1 MADQMINQL
10 PVKTAPQTGDKFLV
24 VGAAEEQLIDYD
36 KLADAILTKLASKTF
51 ALDQGTKSLVTAINE
66 LNSKIE
72 RSGGVYVDLG
82 SCLKTIGLE
91 IKEYTCETLL
101 KVMPRNTYIR
111 FTYNKERDL
120 KHISDLPIE
129 YGLVSIFAGNTEN
142 YNTIFAISNR
152 RLGDIYL
159 YEQDANVNEDD
170 GWVKISSTPAPF

>member
-1 MADQMINQL
+1 MGLFYYAQKKKEKIKKGN
-10 PVKTAPQTGDKFLV
+10 A
-24 VGAAEEQLIDYD
+24 
-36 KLADAILTKLASKTF
+36 
-51 ALDQGTKSLVTAINE
+51 

-101 KVMPRNTYIR
+101 KAMPRNTYLR

-120 KHISDLPIE
+120 KHISNLPIE

-142 YNTIFAISNR
+142 YNIIFAVSNR
-152 RLGDIYL
+152 QLGDIYL
-159 YEQDANVNEDD
+159 YEQDANINGDD
-170 GWVKISSTPAPF
+170 GWVRFATTQVINE